1 MGNTRRKSKAKG
13 KSKSKFQREHKD
25 RLFKAVFGRNT
36 EESKRW
42 RLELYNALNGTNLTD
57 PDELKVNTI
66 ENIIYITM
74 KNDISFLVDDQ
85 MVLYEQQSTFN
96 QNMPLRGFFYF
107 AQLYQKFLAKR
118 KLNINGSGKV
128 GIPTPRFFV
137 FYNGTADKD
146 GFFKMRLSD
155 SFLTPDKS
163 GDFEWTASVININE
177 KRLSPLH
184 KKCVPLYDYSRFIAK
199 VRESA
204 KGKAPKSE
212 DVEAA
217 VDWAIKE
224 NLLEGF
230 FERQKAEVMGFILTE
245 FNQETYEKNVREDG
259 YREGLEDGMR
269 QKAVENA
276 TNMLNEGDSP
286 EKVARCTGLPLEQV
300 QELADKL
307 ALAPTPQP

>member
-1 MGNTRRKSKAKG
+1 MARQKRKPKRKT
-13 KSKSKFQREHKD
+13 QREHKD

-42 RLELYNALNGTNLTD
+42 RLSLYNALNGTNLTD

-66 ENIIYITM
+66 ENVIYITM

-85 MVLYEQQSTFN
+85 MILYEQQSTFN

-107 AQLYQKFLAKR
+107 AHLYQKYIAKR
-118 KLNINGSGKV
+118 KLNINGSCKV

-137 FYNGTADKD
+137 FYNGTTDKND
-146 GFFKMRLSD
+146 FFKMRLSD

-184 KKCVPLYDYSRFIAK
+184 KKCKPLYDYARFIAE
-199 VRESA
+199 VRKNA
-204 KGKAPKSE
+204 QGRAPKSA

-224 NLLEGF
+224 NLLDGF
-230 FERQKAEVMGFILTE
+230 FVRQKAEVMGFILTE
-245 FNQETYEKNVREDG
+245 FNQETYEKSVREDG
-259 YREGLEDGMR
+259 YLEGAQ
-269 QKAVENA
+269 QKAIEDA
-276 TNMLNEGDSP
+276 KKL
-286 EKVARCTGLPLEQV
+286 
-300 QELADKL
+300 LADGKYTAEEISGL
-307 ALAPTPQP
+307 LEIPVEAFTAPAKA

>member
-1 MGNTRRKSKAKG
+1 MAKTKKKAKR
-13 KSKSKFQREHKD
+13 SVQREHKD
-25 RLFKAVFGRNT
+25 RLFKAIFGRNT

-107 AQLYQKFLAKR
+107 AQLYQKYLAKQ
-118 KLNINGSGKV
+118 KININWSNRFK
-128 GIPTPRFFV
+128 IPTPRFFV
-137 FYNGTADKD
+137 FYNGATDKD
-146 GFFKMRLSD
+146 DFFKMRLSD

-163 GDFEWTASVININE
+163 GDFEWTATVININE
-177 KRLSPLH
+177 NRLSPLH
-184 KKCVPLYDYSRFIAK
+184 KMCVPLYDYARFIAR
-199 VRESA
+199 VRENA
-204 KGKAPKSE
+204 QGKAPKSE

-224 NLLEGF
+224 NLLDGF
-230 FERQKAEVMGFILTE
+230 FVRQKAEVMGFILTE
-245 FNQETYEKNVREDG
+245 FNQETYDKCARESVAQETAMNFLRMKVG
-259 YREGLEDGMR
+259 
-269 QKAVENA
+269 
-276 TNMLNEGDSP
+276 TP
-286 EKVARCTGLPLEQV
+286 EQIAQGTGLSLDEV
-300 QELADKL
+300 L
-307 ALAPTPQP
+307 ALKERVAAETA